1 MNQIH
6 RLTLRRPAIGILATV
21 FLVLAMGCASVNR
34 LREAQDAFN
43 AASAAE
49 NAQKFTAPSD
59 AISSLG
65 SVRSGY
71 ASALLSLS
79 RIDSE
84 DASQLKQDGLWS
96 TTLTLKAL
104 CHWRLGQYEPSLKAA
119 AEAQALSADQILPR
133 DKAILEALPG
143 LVKTDQAYEIILSR
157 PPGAHP
163 QLMEDVAELLTG
175 PNGAVADIDRAR
187 NSADQNHPVQ
197 VYLLQSQLAAY
208 RNYLVAQD
216 RLNSRALIAEED
228 PARLA
233 ALSQLKEL
241 KRVLAVEDPENSQRF
256 VNYWEDICGLTLDP

>member
-1 MNQIH
+1 V
-6 RLTLRRPAIGILATV
+6 PSFIGTAAGVLATIFFV
-21 FLVLAMGCASVNR
+21 FAVGCASVNR

-49 NAQKFTAPSD
+49 NAQRFAAPSD

-84 DASQLKQDGLWS
+84 DAKQLQRDGLWS

-104 CHWRLGQYEPSLKAA
+104 CHWRLGQYEPALKAA
-119 AEAQALSADQILPR
+119 AEAKALGVDRILPR

-143 LVKTDQAYEIILSR
+143 LIKTDQAYELILSEA
-157 PPGAHP
+157 PGAHP
-163 QLMEDVAELLTG
+163 QLMGEVAELLVG
-175 PNGAVADIDRAR
+175 PNGSVADIDRAR
-187 NSADQNHPVQ
+187 ASADRNHPVQ
-197 VYLLQSQLAAY
+197 VYLLQTQLAAY
-208 RNYLVAQD
+208 RNCVVAQD
-216 RLNSRALIAEED
+216 RLNSRALVAEGD
-228 PARLA
+228 PAQLA
-233 ALSQLKEL
+233 GLSQLKEL
-241 KRVLAVEDPENSQRF
+241 KRVLAAEDSENAQQL